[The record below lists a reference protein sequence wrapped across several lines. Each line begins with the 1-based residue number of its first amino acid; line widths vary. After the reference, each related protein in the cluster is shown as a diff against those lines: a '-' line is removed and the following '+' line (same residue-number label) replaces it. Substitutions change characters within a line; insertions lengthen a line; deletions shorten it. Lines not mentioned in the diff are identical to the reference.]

1 MRSLVVIAALTLVL
15 GSAPTFAQ
23 GTQPAP
29 SPGAATRPCPR
40 AGGPGA
46 AAAAPFPEGTK
57 FAFIDIQRVAGES
70 TEGKAST
77 ARVQALNQQKVA
89 QLNDL
94 NKKLQ
99 ADQAKLQQQTSVMSD
114 AARGQLERDIDR
126 QQKEIQRFTQ
136 DAQEEVQQLQ
146 QDLQNGFQSRL
157 LPVIQQVVAERGLQ
171 ILFSRNDSG
180 IVWGD
185 SALDITAD
193 VIKRFDAA
201 APAGTSS
208 AAPVHDPRGARAGR
222 PRPRRAP
229 ATKPPAGAA
238 KPPGRGHE
246 AAAALI
252 PAREEVPRH
261 LFSLYHPPVRMIS
274 GAPDRR
280 RGSPG
285 EALPGRRTCD
295 GSLCLS
301 TSPCSST
308 ACRIATPPCWWMR
321 SSSTSPAGAWS
332 P

>member
-29 SPGAATRPCPR
+29 GPGAATSPAPAQAAPAPAQPPR
-40 AGGPGA
+40 
-46 AAAAPFPEGTK
+46 PFPEGTK
-57 FAFIDIQRVAGES
+57 FALIDIQRVAGES

-77 ARVQALNQQKVA
+77 AKVQALNQQKVA

-114 AARGQLERDIDR
+114 AARGQLERDIEK
-126 QQKEIQRFTQ
+126 QQKDIQRFTQ

-157 LPVIQQVVAERGLQ
+157 LPIIQQVVAERGLQ

-208 AAPVHDPRGARAGR
+208 ATPSTTPAAP
-222 PRPRRAP
+222 AP
-229 ATKPPAGAA
+229 ATTTSPTPAPAPKPPAGAA
-238 KPPGRGHE
+238 KPP
-246 AAAALI
+246 
-252 PAREEVPRH
+252 
-261 LFSLYHPPVRMIS
+261 
-274 GAPDRR
+274 
-280 RGSPG
+280 
-285 EALPGRRTCD
+285 
-295 GSLCLS
+295 
-301 TSPCSST
+301 
-308 ACRIATPPCWWMR
+308 
-321 SSSTSPAGAWS
+321 AGATK
-332 P
+332 PPQL